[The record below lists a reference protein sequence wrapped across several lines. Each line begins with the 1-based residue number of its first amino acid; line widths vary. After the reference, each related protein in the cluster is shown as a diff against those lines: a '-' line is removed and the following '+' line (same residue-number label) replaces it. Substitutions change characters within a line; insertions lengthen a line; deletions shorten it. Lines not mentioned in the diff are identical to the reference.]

1 MEIIIKLLATLFD
14 AFKAKN
20 PIVAT
25 TIITIL
31 GLVVFNIDAI
41 VANFGV
47 QNAIIINIAKFV
59 SLFLLGVTGSRTT
72 AILTK

>member
-20 PIVAT
+20 PIIAT

-47 QNAIIINIAKFV
+47 QNAIVIDIAKFV

-72 AILTK
+72 SILTK